1 MHQNQSGKSEVED
14 HIMGSSSLAAYNPQM
29 ESFEY
34 DFESEA
40 GSSGEVF
47 NEAEQM
53 ELAAELLEVRD
64 EAELEQFLG
73 DLIKK
78 AGSAIGK
85 VIKSPVGQAIGGIL
99 KTAAKNALPIAGT
112 ALGGLVGGPLG
123 AKLGGGLAS
132 MAGNALGL
140 ELEGLSNEDR
150 EYEAAKQFVNFAG
163 EAVKNAVAQSAA
175 GGNLSSVINAAVQ
188 KAAQTHA
195 PGLLGTPNAAGQGK
209 AASGTWHRRGNTIVL
224 KGV

>member
-1 MHQNQSGKSEVED
+1 MSRT
-14 HIMGSSSLAAYNPQM
+14 AAYNPQM

-34 DFESEA
+34 DFEAE

-73 DLIKK
+73 DLIKR
-78 AGSAIGK
+78 AGNAIGK
-85 VIKSPVGQAIGGIL
+85 VVKSPVGQAIGGVL
-99 KTAAKNALPIAGT
+99 KAAAKKAIPLAGT
-112 ALGGLVGGPLG
+112 ALGGFLGGPLG
-123 AKLGGGLAS
+123 AQIGGGLAS
-132 MAGNALGL
+132 AAGNALGL

-163 EAVKNAVAQSAA
+163 QTVKNTFTQGNGVEALAAAAQ
-175 GGNLSSVINAAVQ
+175 Q
-188 KAAQTHA
+188 AAQTHA
-195 PGLLGTPNAAGQGK
+195 PGLLNNPQMGRSGAS
-209 AASGTWHRRGNTIVL
+209 SGTWHRRGNRIVIT
-224 KGV
+224 GV